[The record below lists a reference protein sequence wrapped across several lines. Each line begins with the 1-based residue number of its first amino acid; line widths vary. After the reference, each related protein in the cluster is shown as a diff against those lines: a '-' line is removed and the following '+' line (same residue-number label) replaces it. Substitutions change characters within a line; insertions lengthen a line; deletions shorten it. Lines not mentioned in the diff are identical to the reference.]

1 MGDKPG
7 MFKQVL
13 ERSSLRTSQSVR
25 GDRVHGGIFSLA
37 NRGMHPL
44 THKIREYSNTG
55 LGWPVCTLVLHS
67 HHTWE
72 DNLVP
77 FSAVQVGT
85 HILSDAVMSFHR
97 FVLTR

>member
-1 MGDKPG
+1 
-7 MFKQVL
+7 MFKRAL
-13 ERSSLRTSQSVR
+13 ERSRLRTSQSVC
-25 GDRVHGGIFSLA
+25 GDRERGGRARGGIFSLA
-37 NRGMHPL
+37 NRGMHSL

-55 LGWPVCTLVLHS
+55 LGWPICTLVLHS

-72 DNLVP
+72 DDLVP